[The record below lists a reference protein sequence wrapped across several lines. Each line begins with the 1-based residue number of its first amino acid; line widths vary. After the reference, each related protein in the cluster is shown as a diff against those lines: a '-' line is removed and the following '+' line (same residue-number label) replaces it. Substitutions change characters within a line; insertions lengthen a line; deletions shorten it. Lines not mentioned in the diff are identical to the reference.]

1 MKRCFSNSTICPIFI
16 CRNSFLQQLGFL
28 GDPEVWSLH
37 ERQGNCGVLFSLL
50 VEGHLFFFFFF
61 YSSHLALL
69 EFMAQI
75 KAAEGEEEAKGR

>member
-1 MKRCFSNSTICPIFI
+1 MVTLKYGAYMKDREIV
-16 CRNSFLQQLGFL
+16 GF
-28 GDPEVWSLH
+28 
-37 ERQGNCGVLFSLL
+37 FSLDWWK
-50 VEGHLFFFFFF
+50 VIFFFFFFF

>member
-1 MKRCFSNSTICPIFI
+1 MKDREIV
-16 CRNSFLQQLGFL
+16 GF
-28 GDPEVWSLH
+28 
-37 ERQGNCGVLFSLL
+37 FSLDWWK
-50 VEGHLFFFFFF
+50 VIFFFFFFF

>member
-1 MKRCFSNSTICPIFI
+1 MKDREIV
-16 CRNSFLQQLGFL
+16 GF
-28 GDPEVWSLH
+28 
-37 ERQGNCGVLFSLL
+37 FSLDWWK
-50 VEGHLFFFFFF
+50 VIFFFF